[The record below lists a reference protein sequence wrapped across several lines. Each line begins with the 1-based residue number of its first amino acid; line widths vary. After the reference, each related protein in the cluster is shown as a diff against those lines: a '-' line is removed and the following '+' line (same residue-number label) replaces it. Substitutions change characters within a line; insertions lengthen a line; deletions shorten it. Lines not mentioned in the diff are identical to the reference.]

1 MHRFHRPLALLIL
14 GAALAGCSEAPVPKG
29 CGPEASA
36 AGETAMNGTPMRECA
51 GPQAQACLADSG
63 RKHYFCSTA
72 DLLAWQ
78 KGLDD
83 SQGEIVTFT
92 RDLSDVDWNPDDA
105 GDWVT
110 MDTAWYVVDH
120 ERDNGQGETP
130 PVGFSDLGDAEVF
143 ASKYGGRITGPD
155 GLMPDRQD

>member
-1 MHRFHRPLALLIL
+1 MHRLPLSLALLL
-14 GAALAGCSEAPVPKG
+14 ASATLAGCGEAPVPEG

-36 AGETAMNGTPMRECA
+36 TDKTAMDGTPMSECA
-51 GPQAQACLADSG
+51 GPQAQACLAASG
-63 RKHYFCSTA
+63 SKHYFCSTA

-78 KGLDD
+78 KELDEN
-83 SQGEIVTFT
+83 QGATVTFT

-110 MDTAWYVVDH
+110 MHTAWYVVDH

-143 ASKYGGRITGPD
+143 ASQYNGRIRSQPEA
-155 GLMPDRQD
+155 PDR